1 MIYERNTKTNYNN
14 SNSPKKYSKLLNW
27 INSIE
32 LPLCKTLYNVE
43 DLKDGNI
50 FIYLLKNFV
59 EQNKQKYHLSLLD
72 QAINLNTSIEKIK
85 IILKIMKMIE
95 LPNNNNEIIS
105 RINYFQNNINHFI
118 ENDDLIMELVLYIY
132 YLYQNKGNQENNDI
146 DKGKTINSYKNNRIY
161 TYDKKGNV
169 KRVLKDFYDYNK
181 YKRIIINN
189 FLNKNEGCNLNKL
202 PNNKELN
209 YITKNIY
216 NNLNIKN
223 NNEKNKNINSND
235 LKNNSNIYK
244 SKSFNKNLIK
254 RNYSS
259 EENNNNLNIENFNE
273 NNSISNYTIKSFINK
288 KINLTDKNN
297 YIFKKEQKS
306 NFSSI
311 KTDIK
316 RNNSLND
323 LDKLNNNFVSS
334 SCQLSNN
341 KKINYNYIINNNIEN
356 NIENGKNNEE
366 ENKINTMDNNNF
378 NTINKHNLIGIFK
391 TNKLTLF
398 KEEDELNMF
407 KILKLSNPII
417 KENDNFKK
425 LYPKLIKNK
434 SLINKNESINQNV
447 KNNFVYNN
455 NLNNYLNNNKS
466 KNKNIQQFSTLQNQ
480 KIANYSPLQKGKNIE
495 NYLINNSNK
504 NSPVNLLMNLEEK
517 KITRKNSYLIG
528 MNKKINNNINYF
540 NEDNKRLSFINSNK
554 VNFSNSDIFSINN
567 KQIKN
572 QINKNEIFKII
583 NNDTKNSIEKVKTI
597 NKNNIYNW
605 ILDLNIIKK
614 EEVNIILLPTL
625 VSDGILLCD
634 IINSYEKEENKIN
647 KIIRKI
653 ISKEEALK
661 NINIVLEYLKNL
673 ENFPKTHILDNELIF
688 EIDDKAIWGL
698 LYDLYNYYSKRT
710 EKTKKNE
717 DKINQLKKINY
728 INNLNDK
735 NKDLTRNNKKSS
747 FENNKENYLYNNN
760 NGNLKDYENENTY
773 NSNLMSNSYN
783 FYNINNIFYNNEY
796 NKNNYGI
803 NITKKNNFDKN
814 NDLSLINNKL
824 SDNFDDRKGYFDY
837 VNELKK
843 HFDQNKNTK
852 KSLYRVDIQKNN
864 YLKISKNHPCFN
876 EKLYYNYND
885 KLRLNNENNNDYPVE
900 SKYNYTDNC
909 NKVK

>member
-1 MIYERNTKTNYNN
+1 M
-14 SNSPKKYSKLLNW
+14 
-27 INSIE
+27 
-32 LPLCKTLYNVE
+32 
-43 DLKDGNI
+43 
-50 FIYLLKNFV
+50 
-59 EQNKQKYHLSLLD
+59 
-72 QAINLNTSIEKIK
+72 
-85 IILKIMKMIE
+85 
-95 LPNNNNEIIS
+95 
-105 RINYFQNNINHFI
+105 
-118 ENDDLIMELVLYIY
+118 
-132 YLYQNKGNQENNDI
+132 
-146 DKGKTINSYKNNRIY
+146 
-161 TYDKKGNV
+161 
-169 KRVLKDFYDYNK
+169 
-181 YKRIIINN
+181 
-189 FLNKNEGCNLNKL
+189 
-202 PNNKELN
+202 
-209 YITKNIY
+209 
-216 NNLNIKN
+216 
-223 NNEKNKNINSND
+223 
-235 LKNNSNIYK
+235 
-244 SKSFNKNLIK
+244 
-254 RNYSS
+254 
-259 EENNNNLNIENFNE
+259 
-273 NNSISNYTIKSFINK
+273 
-288 KINLTDKNN
+288 
-297 YIFKKEQKS
+297 
-306 NFSSI
+306 
-311 KTDIK
+311 
-316 RNNSLND
+316 
-323 LDKLNNNFVSS
+323 
-334 SCQLSNN
+334 
-341 KKINYNYIINNNIEN
+341 
-356 NIENGKNNEE
+356 
-366 ENKINTMDNNNF
+366 
-378 NTINKHNLIGIFK
+378 
-391 TNKLTLF
+391 
-398 KEEDELNMF
+398 
-407 KILKLSNPII
+407 
-417 KENDNFKK
+417 
-425 LYPKLIKNK
+425 
-434 SLINKNESINQNV
+434 
-447 KNNFVYNN
+447 
-455 NLNNYLNNNKS
+455 
-466 KNKNIQQFSTLQNQ
+466 
-480 KIANYSPLQKGKNIE
+480 
-495 NYLINNSNK
+495 
-504 NSPVNLLMNLEEK
+504 
-517 KITRKNSYLIG
+517 
-528 MNKKINNNINYF
+528 NINYF